1 MSRGIDAG
9 MFPMAPGARFDWH
22 THDDDQLAWASR
34 GVLTV
39 LTDSATWLLPRSRA
53 LWIPAGVRHEVRA
66 QGAAIM
72 RSLYVRTE
80 LLSINWKT
88 PTVVRAQPLLAE
100 LIEYLGDETL
110 DSARRERAAAL
121 LVDLLEPLDVTT
133 IELRMPAD
141 GRARTVGEALLQ
153 DPADNQTLASWGWK
167 VGASGRTL
175 ERVFLSE
182 TGVPFGRWRTL
193 ARLKASL
200 PMLASGDS
208 ISHVAPAVGYE
219 STSAFVAAF
228 HREVGLTPTAYF
240 RAT

>member
-1 MSRGIDAG
+1 
-9 MFPMAPGARFDWH
+9 MFPMAPGTRFDWH

-39 LTDSATWLLPRSRA
+39 ITESATWLLPRSRA
-53 LWIPAGVRHEVRA
+53 VWIPAGVRHEVRA
-66 QGAAIM
+66 RAAATM
-72 RSLYVRTE
+72 RSLYVTTE
-80 LLSINWKT
+80 LLSIDWKI

-100 LIEYLGDETL
+100 LIEYLSDKALDE
-110 DSARRERAAAL
+110 ARRERAAAL

-133 IELRMPAD
+133 IDVRMPTD
-141 GRARTVGEALLQ
+141 SRARTVAEALLEQ
-153 DPADNQTLASWGWK
+153 PAENQTLASWGRK

-182 TGVPFGRWRTL
+182 TGVSFSRWRTL
-193 ARLKASL
+193 TRLKASL
-200 PMLASGDS
+200 PMLASGES
-208 ISHVAPAVGYE
+208 ISNVAPEVGYE

-228 HREVGLTPTAYF
+228 HREIGLTPAAYF

>member
-1 MSRGIDAG
+1 
-9 MFPMAPGARFDWH
+9 
-22 THDDDQLAWASR
+22 
-34 GVLTV
+34 
-39 LTDSATWLLPRSRA
+39 
-53 LWIPAGVRHEVRA
+53 
-66 QGAAIM
+66 M

-153 DPADNQTLASWGWK
+153 DPADNQTLASWGRK

-182 TGVPFGRWRTL
+182 TGVPF
-193 ARLKASL
+193 
-200 PMLASGDS
+200 ASGDS